1 MKVVLPDKSEFD
13 FFFHIQ
19 YNRQKGGI
27 WMDFLTELQ
36 IDGFPLWIVALI
48 CCGVFLASF
57 MDAIAGGGGIISVP
71 TYLLAFHGLPT
82 YFALG
87 TNKLSAGIGTI
98 FSTARFIRK
107 GYVKWSLAL
116 PSIVFALL
124 GSMGGTWLQ
133 HHTPDVV
140 LKYLLLIVLP
150 VVAVVTLRTRTWPDR
165 PGKISFA
172 KQAAIVWA
180 ASLIIG
186 AYDGYYGPGTGTFLM
201 IIFIRMAKLDTRTAA
216 GNVKVVNLSSNIGSM
231 FTAWQAGYVF
241 WGVGLIAAVASIAGH
256 YIGAGLAI
264 KNGSKIVKP
273 TVVIVLILLVVKVL
287 SELLFPQ
294 FWA

>member
-1 MKVVLPDKSEFD
+1 MTINGFPWWVVL
-13 FFFHIQ
+13 
-19 YNRQKGGI
+19 
-27 WMDFLTELQ
+27 
-36 IDGFPLWIVALI
+36 LI
-48 CCGVFLASF
+48 GCGVFLASF

-71 TYLLAFHGLPT
+71 TYLLAFTGLPT

-87 TNKLSAGIGTI
+87 TNKLSSAIGTV
-98 FSTARFIRK
+98 FSTARF
-107 GYVKWSLAL
+107 VKNKCVNWALAI
-116 PSIVFALL
+116 PSIVLAPL
-124 GSMGGTWLQ
+124 GAAGGTWLQ
-133 HHTPDVV
+133 HHTPDTI

-150 VVAVVTLRTRTWPDR
+150 TVAVFTLRNRAWPDE
-165 PGKISFA
+165 PGAIPFA

-201 IIFIRMAKLDTRTAA
+201 LIFIRFAKLDTRTAA
-216 GNVKVVNLSSNIGSM
+216 GNVKIVNLSSNIGSL

-241 WGVGLIAAVASIAGH
+241 WGVGLIAAAFSIAGH

-264 KNGSKIVKP
+264 KNGSKIVRP
-273 TVVIVLILLVVKVL
+273 TVVVVLILLTVKIL

-294 FWA
+294 FWG

>member
-1 MKVVLPDKSEFD
+1 MNIFTD
-13 FFFHIQ
+13 
-19 YNRQKGGI
+19 
-27 WMDFLTELQ
+27 LTV
-36 IDGFPLWIVALI
+36 DGFALWIVLLV

-87 TNKLSAGIGTI
+87 TNKLSSCIGTA
-98 FSTARFIRK
+98 FSTSRFIK
-107 GYVKWSLAL
+107 NGYVNWALAA
-116 PSIVFALL
+116 PSIVLALL

-140 LKYLLLIVLP
+140 LKYLLLAVLP
-150 VVAVVTLRTRTWPDR
+150 VVAFLTLRSRAWPDE
-165 PGKISFA
+165 PEDISFPR
-172 KQAAIVWA
+172 QAAIVWA
-180 ASLIIG
+180 ASLVIG

-201 IIFIRMAKLDTRTAA
+201 LIFIRFAKLDTRTAA
-216 GNVKVVNLSSNIGSM
+216 GGVKVVNLSSNLGSL
-231 FTAWQAGYVF
+231 FTAWRAGYVF
-241 WGVGLIAAVASIAGH
+241 WGIGLIAAVASILGH
-256 YIGAGLAI
+256 YLGAGLAI

-273 TVVIVLILLVVKVL
+273 TVLAVLILLTVKVL
-287 SELLFPQ
+287 SELIFPE

>member
-1 MKVVLPDKSEFD
+1 MNIFTD
-13 FFFHIQ
+13 
-19 YNRQKGGI
+19 
-27 WMDFLTELQ
+27 LTV
-36 IDGFPLWIVALI
+36 DGFALWIVLLV

-87 TNKLSAGIGTI
+87 TNKLSSCIGTA
-98 FSTARFIRK
+98 FSTGRFIK
-107 GYVKWSLAL
+107 NGYVNWKLAA
-116 PSIVFALL
+116 PSIVLALL

-140 LKYLLLIVLP
+140 LKYLLLAVLP
-150 VVAVVTLRTRTWPDR
+150 VVAFLTLRTRTWPDEPEPTPFR
-165 PGKISFA
+165 R
-172 KQAAIVWA
+172 QAVIVWA
-180 ASLIIG
+180 ASLVIG

-201 IIFIRMAKLDTRTAA
+201 LIFIRFAKLDTRTAA
-216 GNVKVVNLSSNIGSM
+216 GGVKVVNLSSNLGSL
-231 FTAWQAGYVF
+231 FTAWRAGYVF
-241 WGVGLIAAVASIAGH
+241 WGIGLIAAVASILGH
-256 YIGAGLAI
+256 YLGAGLAI

-273 TVVIVLILLVVKVL
+273 TVVAVLILLTVKVL
-287 SELLFPQ
+287 SELVFPE